1 MPRGL
6 QSEVLSSEDWAAQT
20 KGGAPDASALLVETS
35 CLAIAI
41 QSARLQFRPSDF
53 GALPRLLCMSTRDSQ
68 GRDLPPQPP
77 HAFDPAQRPPRPANS
92 DQLPPQAPIPQL
104 PQATSHPTAVPVP
117 QSPQQ
122 PVILPHPVAGVPPA
136 VPTRVVP
143 AAPIIPRMPAP
154 ATAPVVPSLQSRA
167 EIVLKTPTNSPSPQ
181 TAVERQ
187 LTEAEADGEDD
198 LDLRQMIDAWRR
210 KFAAF
215 VTKFA
220 VPNAPPWLVSMLVHL
235 VVILVLA
242 LIALPQ
248 IVESTFVVEVTYAEE
263 LGEQLFDD
271 SQFIESL
278 EPIETDPVLAYDAR
292 EVENP
297 LAASAIPQ
305 FKLELFD
312 AAAEIETPAVG
323 LALSGREPGAK
334 RAMLAA
340 YGGTGET
347 ENSVEMALEWLKR
360 YQRSDGTWSLAGPY
374 ADGVAG
380 TENSLA
386 ATAMAL
392 LAFQGAG
399 STHQSGDY
407 KVNVKKGL
415 DALLKMQDREGSF
428 FATQRIQSSH
438 QLYSQAQ
445 ATIVVCELYGMTED
459 SSLRDHAQRA
469 LDYAGSIQADDGR
482 GGGGWRYQPGTG
494 ADTSVTGWFV
504 IALKS
509 GEFGGLAVPSPV
521 KDRVSRFLDNVAAM
535 PGEGEQFIQG
545 SRYLYQVG
553 EKEPRVS
560 MTAEAL
566 LCRQYLGW
574 QHDDPRLLAGVQH
587 VGEHPINWDEP
598 HVYYWYYATQL
609 MHHMGGDHWDEWNN
623 VMRKALPAAQLKTG
637 RERGSWSPAGDKF
650 GYTGG
655 RLFMTC
661 LCTYMLE
668 VYYRHM
674 PIYQH

>member
-1 MPRGL
+1 MPQLTNVG
-6 QSEVLSSEDWAAQT
+6 
-20 KGGAPDASALLVETS
+20 
-35 CLAIAI
+35 
-41 QSARLQFRPSDF
+41 
-53 GALPRLLCMSTRDSQ
+53 
-68 GRDLPPQPP
+68 
-77 HAFDPAQRPPRPANS
+77 
-92 DQLPPQAPIPQL
+92 QLPPQAPLIPQL
-104 PQATSHPTAVPVP
+104 PQPAGPPSAVPVP
-117 QSPQQ
+117 QSPPQ
-122 PVILPHPVAGVPPA
+122 PVIP
-136 VPTRVVP
+136 
-143 AAPIIPRMPAP
+143 
-154 ATAPVVPSLQSRA
+154 
-167 EIVLKTPTNSPSPQ
+167 
-181 TAVERQ
+181 
-187 LTEAEADGEDD
+187 EASGGIDQEEND
-198 LDLRQMIDAWRR
+198 LDLRQMIDAWRQ
-210 KFAAF
+210 KVAAF
-215 VTKFA
+215 VTQIA
-220 VPNAPPWLVSMLVHL
+220 APNAPPWLVSMLVHL

-271 SQFIESL
+271 SQVIESL
-278 EPIETDPVLAYDAR
+278 GPIETDPVLAYDAR

-297 LAASAIPQ
+297 LASSALPQ

-312 AAAEIETPAVG
+312 AAAEMETPAIG

-360 YQRSDGTWSLAGPY
+360 YQKSDGTWSLAGPY

-399 STHQSGDY
+399 NTHQSGDY

-428 FATQRIQSSH
+428 FSTQRLHSSH

-459 SSLRDHAQRA
+459 SSLREHAQRA

-482 GGGGWRYQPGTG
+482 GGGGWKYEPGTR

-509 GEFGGLAVPSPV
+509 GEFGGLSVPSLV

-545 SRYLYQVG
+545 SRYLYQREG

-574 QHDDPRLLAGVQH
+574 QHDDPRLLAGVQQ

-623 VMRKALPAAQLKTG
+623 VMRQALPAAQVKTG